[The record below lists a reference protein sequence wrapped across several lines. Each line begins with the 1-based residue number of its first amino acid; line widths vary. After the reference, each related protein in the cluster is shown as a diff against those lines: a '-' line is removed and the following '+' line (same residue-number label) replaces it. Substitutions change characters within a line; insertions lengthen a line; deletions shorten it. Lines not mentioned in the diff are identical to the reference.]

1 MTFRTESHDYF
12 ELPNGIEVELP
23 ITPEDWLQDSVEVA
37 ELPDGGFRVAY
48 LVHDDDCRNP
58 LTNGDGMGNIWHH
71 PRSDY
76 AERYTEYYQAC
87 GLDSYGS
94 PIIDEERLQKMW
106 HDRVMG
112 LSLQVFYVNPEL
124 RELASAEDLREAL
137 AEENIVGDYTFYNNA
152 NSAWGDLLADA
163 ERADFDAL
171 VDQVEQAMEAWNY
184 GEAERECQQ
193 AMSSYAVLIDVYEH
207 GQRAYSTSGTG
218 MQCRWDTSSGEAV
231 WVADAYAKEEIDSR
245 AKVYAFGEIVKR
257 ELRSRTTYAA
267 IIDPLTTKFLNEP
280 GGEIGDYSSWGEA
293 YKALKLH
300 VGNFGEP
307 TDEQKE
313 RGHQRALHE
322 VAECC
327 ISEFDHWQRG
337 ECYGVV
343 CVDYDAQ
350 GEQLGEDDSC
360 WGYIGTEY
368 AESVRDEH
376 LQTLRNKEIAHVG

>member
-1 MTFRTESHDYF
+1 MTFRTESHSYF

-23 ITPEDWLQDSVEVA
+23 ITPEGWLQGSVEVA

-48 LVHDDDCRNP
+48 LVHDDDCENP
-58 LTNGDGMGNIWHH
+58 LTNGDGMGKIWHH
-71 PRSDY
+71 PRSHY
-76 AERYTEYYQAC
+76 AERDTEYYQVC

-94 PIIDEERLQKMW
+94 PIIDEECLQKMW

-124 RELASAEDLREAL
+124 RELSSAEDLREAL
-137 AEENIVGDYTFYNNA
+137 ADENIVGDYTFYNNA

-163 ERADFDAL
+163 DRSDFDAL

-193 AMSSYAVLIDVYEH
+193 AMNSYAVLIDVYEH
-207 GQRAYSTSGTG
+207 GQRAYSMSGTG

-231 WVADAYAKEEIDSR
+231 WVADPYAKDEIDRR
-245 AKVYAFGEIVKR
+245 AKVYAFGAVVER
-257 ELRSRTTYAA
+257 GYRSSTRYAA
-267 IIDPLTTKFLNEP
+267 IVDPISTQFLVDQ
-280 GGEIGDYSSWGEA
+280 GGEIGEYEHWHEA
-293 YKALKLH
+293 FAALTQY
-300 VGNFGEP
+300 VSNFGAPNE
-307 TDEQKE
+307 DQEQ
-313 RGHQRALHE
+313 RGHQQALHE
-322 VAECC
+322 IAEGC

-360 WGYIGTEY
+360 WGYIGTEC
-368 AESVRDEH
+368 AEAVRDEH
-376 LQTLRNKEIAHVG
+376 LRTLRNKEIAHVG